1 MRYLY
6 YILFLAI
13 CILSVSCEDDS
24 CTIDTESTVVLKY
37 EIGDES
43 AVIQDNLFA
52 RSEEWH
58 DTINTVNK
66 QMSFLL
72 SVNDTISE
80 IIIESTDI
88 TLVDTLK
95 FIHENELVYL
105 SKECGFIVTHSID
118 TVISTYNLIDSIS
131 LINDNV
137 TTENNGLIEIHYL

>member
-43 AVIQDNLFA
+43 AVITDNLFA